1 MRETRQEIDM
11 YKRESS
17 RIGRGGFVQGISEGQ
32 DPLFQSISEF
42 PSFFF
47 LAPRMKEGG
56 RLLKRREDAALWSE
70 TSCGEEYWRPSP
82 KTQGSLKRAT
92 IGHRGRK
99 LSRGLD
105 KLKKPL
111 ESG

>member
-42 PSFFF
+42 PSLFFSR
-47 LAPRMKEGG
+47 PEDEGRG
-56 RLLKRREDAALWSE
+56 KAFEKARR
-70 TSCGEEYWRPSP
+70 
-82 KTQGSLKRAT
+82 
-92 IGHRGRK
+92 RG
-99 LSRGLD
+99 
-105 KLKKPL
+105 PL
-111 ESG
+111 ERNLLW